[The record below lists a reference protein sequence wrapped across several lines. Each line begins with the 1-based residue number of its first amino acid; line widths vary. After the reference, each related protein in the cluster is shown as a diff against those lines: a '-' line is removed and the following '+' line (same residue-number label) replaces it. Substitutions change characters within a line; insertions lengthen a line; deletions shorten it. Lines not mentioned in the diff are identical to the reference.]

1 LTKHTAGPLRVA
13 STLTYDDGV
22 NPGLPRMAK
31 RLGGGDSRQRAV
43 VRDAQGNTL
52 VDGDGVAVIKDL
64 KVQFSSS
71 RSCF

>member
-1 LTKHTAGPLRVA
+1 VTKHTAGPLRVA
-13 STLTYDDGV
+13 SALTYDDGV
-22 NPGLPRMAK
+22 SRVCPEWQR
-31 RLGGGDSRQRAV
+31 DSAAAILDSAAV